1 MDLSRKTIGDNP
13 NRVNTGQEYPVNI
26 YKKRKT
32 FLSHINTYEELPLRQ
47 QESTS
52 IVSGEN
58 NKSYTSKPEFE
69 KGCSSNADCFI
80 QSHVPITEDSRSDNR
95 RSSKSTINRSGIW
108 AAALPSDTESTPSEK
123 GENDELLDPLDV
135 GKEKENHQC
144 ALINKTE
151 NNGNAENREIKSKE
165 NDSDGSDREDLSFD
179 EVTKDFI
186 DSASSSSEKDSD
198 DGNEWFTCKGCDK
211 VFFARKA
218 YTNHRRSCNLKQEQ
232 NCPFCK
238 EVFTKM
244 SELADHVKAVHK
256 NDKPFLCDIC
266 GKTFPHPMALNRH
279 MLSHSKVKSHTC
291 NECGKS
297 FASQS
302 NLRSHA
308 LIHSD
313 EKPFQCE
320 ECGHKFRRISTLRF
334 HKRTHTNERPYQCD
348 VCGKTFTQPSS
359 LKTHQKLHSGERPHA
374 CNVCN
379 EKFALKGA
387 LQSHMRTHTKEKP
400 FNCEVC
406 SKSFAQS
413 SALKSHLKTHE
424 NDKTANTDGNSK
436 ELAQEDEAPTDGKPK
451 KHPCE
456 LCGRSFALKNTLK
469 IHMMRHRGERPHKCD
484 VCPKSFTQSSTLK
497 IHKRIHTGDK
507 PYACSVCDAHFAY
520 NYALQK
526 HILKHK
532 EAGEIGE
539 EEFLEQGDCEED
551 VKLSVYGGEDVGPD
565 PAALEEMKEKILQTL
580 SRTDDKDIVKQND
593 DSEVKHEESSRNVN
607 SEESDHGETN
617 VISDGG
623 EDQEKTVKKVT
634 PMDFLAVFQSS
645 FKASPNFD

>member
-1 MDLSRKTIGDNP
+1 MDLSRKTIEDNP
-13 NRVNTGQEYPVNI
+13 NRVNAGQEYPVNI

-32 FLSHINTYEELPLRQ
+32 FLSHINTYEELPLKQ
-47 QESTS
+47 QESVS
-52 IVSGEN
+52 IV
-58 NKSYTSKPEFE
+58 SKPEFE
-69 KGCSSNADCFI
+69 KGCSSNADCFS
-80 QSHVPITEDSRSDNR
+80 QSHVPITEDSRNDNR
-95 RSSKSTINRSGIW
+95 RSSKNTINRSGIW

-123 GENDELLDPLDV
+123 GENDEVLDPLDV
-135 GKEKENHQC
+135 AKEKENHQC
-144 ALINKTE
+144 VLVNKTE
-151 NNGNAENREIKSKE
+151 NKGDAGNMEIKSKGNNSVE
-165 NDSDGSDREDLSFD
+165 SDGDLSFD

-186 DSASSSSEKDSD
+186 DSSSSSSEKDSD
-198 DGNEWFTCKGCDK
+198 DGNEWFTCKGCEK

-218 YTNHRRSCNLKQEQ
+218 YTNHRRSCNLNQEQ

-244 SELADHVKAVHK
+244 NELADHVKAVHK

-266 GKTFPHPMALNRH
+266 GKTFPNPIALNRH
-279 MLSHSKVKSHTC
+279 MLSHTKVKSHSC
-291 NECGKS
+291 KECGKS
-297 FASQS
+297 FACQS
-302 NLRSHA
+302 NLRSHV

-320 ECGHKFRRISTLRF
+320 ECGNKFRRSSTLRF

-379 EKFALKGA
+379 EKFALKAA

-400 FNCEVC
+400 FSCELC
-406 SKSFAQS
+406 HKSFTQS
-413 SALKSHLKTHE
+413 SALKIHLKKHE
-424 NDKTANTDGNSK
+424 NVKTSNTSNAADDNNK
-436 ELAQEDEAPTDGKPK
+436 ELVQEDETPTDGKTK
-451 KHPCE
+451 NHHCE
-456 LCGRSFALKNTLK
+456 LCGRCFALKNTLK

-539 EEFLEQGDCEED
+539 EEFLEQGDCEHD
-551 VKLSVYGGEDVGPD
+551 AKLNVYGEEVVGPD
-565 PAALEEMKEKILQTL
+565 PAALEEMKQKILQTL
-580 SRTDDKDIVKQND
+580 SRTDDKNIVKQND
-593 DSEVKHEESSRNVN
+593 DSEVKHEESIKNVN

-617 VISDGG
+617 VISDSG
-623 EDQEKTVKKVT
+623 EDQEKTGKRVT